1 MFAFNKS
8 HMNQAV
14 KTKLIKAIV
23 STKKRGH
30 VHHVNNRKGNAF
42 LAVRVAPSGL
52 IVVTDQKGRNVKND
66 LLAWNDTRTFNH
78 YIFNN
83 LSNLY

>member
-1 MFAFNKS
+1 
-8 HMNQAV
+8 MNQSV
-14 KTKLIKAIV
+14 KTKILKAIV

-30 VHHVNNRKGNAF
+30 VHHVNNKKGFAF

-52 IVVTDQKGRNVKND
+52 ILVTDQKGRNIKND
-66 LLAWNDTRTFNH
+66 LLAWNDTRTFKH

-83 LSNLY
+83 LY

>member
-1 MFAFNKS
+1 
-8 HMNQAV
+8 MNQAV

-78 YIFNN
+78 YIANN